1 MSITGYIVRD
11 AAGNLQQ
18 GNFAEGS
25 PSTIYV
31 SHSKDISLNLSAA
44 EVQGYERHGQDL
56 HVILQGGEVLV
67 LNGYFNESTTGGKN
81 LFLSQ
86 EGEMVEV
93 ILEDRADGYLAAGYE
108 PLDTTGKWS
117 SYDELV
123 FLDVSRIEPTVAP
136 LAAAGAGGF
145 GAAGAAAAGGAALLA
160 GGGGSGGGGGGGGSV
175 ITPTVDDA
183 DLDRIIGG
191 TGDDTVVVTGT
202 GSAGSTV
209 EVAIGTETQT
219 VIIGDDGTWTASFD
233 PADLPSDGIYT
244 STVNVVDLDGNTWDL
259 TGPLVDIDTTA
270 PEVTVTEGT
279 VSVGE
284 IINAVEHSS
293 GTVITGTG
301 EAGATVDV
309 EINGTVHSTTVAND
323 GSWTVTFASGEI
335 ATGEYS
341 TTVTLTTTDTRGNSR
356 TSTDMLEVD
365 TIAPP
370 VAMGVV
376 ETDDIINAAERSDG
390 VTLSGT
396 GEAGTT
402 VTVEF
407 QGITRTAT
415 VAANGSWSVAYDA
428 SEITEG
434 TYNTTVTITAE
445 DAAGNT
451 TTLTEAVMVDTEVGT
466 PEINSVNFVGD
477 DVYQIGTDAN
487 GGTITVNAL
496 HDNGAVTTPTAT
508 QSADAVLGSVFT
520 FSPMV
525 SDGTHLMVTS
535 SDTSGNSSSTMLVL
549 DDDAGNAETL
559 NHAGTGQFDIDSLN
573 LDYAANVDLVLDEDT
588 IKDLSVNSDTLTIN
602 GGRDDIVT
610 VSGATS
616 AGQQV
621 IDGQIYDVYTVGS
634 DATLLVEEDVTVNII

>member
-31 SHSKDISLNLSAA
+31 SHSKDISLNLAA
-44 EVQGYERHGQDL
+44 ADVQGYERHGQDL
-56 HVILQGGEVLV
+56 HIVLQGGEVLV
-67 LNGYFNESTTGGKN
+67 LNGYYNEGTTGGKN
-81 LFLSQ
+81 LLLSH
-86 EGEMVEV
+86 EGDIVEV
-93 ILEDRADGYLAAGYE
+93 ILEDRADGYLAVGYE
-108 PLDTTGKWS
+108 PLDTAGKWS
-117 SYDELV
+117 SYDEMV
-123 FLDVSRIEPTVAP
+123 FLDVDRIEPTVAP
-136 LAAAGAGGF
+136 LAAAGFGGF

-160 GGGGSGGGGGGGGSV
+160 GAGGDDGGGGSSV

-191 TGDDTVVVTGT
+191 TGDDTVIVTGT

-209 EVAIGTETQT
+209 EVTIGTETQT
-219 VIIGDDGTWTASFD
+219 VTIGSGGTWTASFD
-233 PADLPSDGIYT
+233 PADLPDDGIYT

-259 TGPLVDIDTTA
+259 TGPVVDIDTTA

-284 IINAVEHSS
+284 IVNAVEHSS

-301 EAGATVDV
+301 EAGSTVDV
-309 EINGTVHSTTVAND
+309 EINGTTHSTTVAND
-323 GSWTVTFASGEI
+323 GSWSVTFSSGEI

-356 TSTDMLEVD
+356 TTSDLLEVD

-370 VAMGVV
+370 VALGVV
-376 ETDDIINAAERSDG
+376 EGDDIINAAEHADG

-407 QGITRTAT
+407 QGITRSAT
-415 VAANGSWSVAYDA
+415 VAANGSWSIDYLA

-434 TYNTTVTITAE
+434 TYNSAVTINAE

-451 TTLTEAVMVDTEVGT
+451 TTVIEAVSIDTDIGT
-466 PEINSVNFVGD
+466 PEITGIFEDADGD
-477 DVYQIGTDAN
+477 LSMAGVTGFEGTASFD
-487 GGTITVNAL
+487 AL
-496 HDNGAVTTPTAT
+496 HSNGTVTSENPTP
-508 QSADAVLGSVFT
+508 SGSIYS
-520 FSPMV
+520 FSPELPDGSHLVV
-525 SDGTHLMVTS
+525 SN
-535 SDTSGNSSSTMLVL
+535 SDTSGNTSSTLLVL
-549 DDDAGNAETL
+549 DDSVTNSGTLDHAGIGAFNIDALNL
-559 NHAGTGQFDIDSLN
+559 NHAAD
-573 LDYAANVDLVLDEDT
+573 ADLVLDESV
-588 IKDLSVNSDTLTIN
+588 IKGLTGETDTLTIQ

-610 VSGATS
+610 VGGATS